1 MTKVNELHRK
11 WLNDPSYKAD
21 FEAITEEF
29 EIASAIIEAR
39 NLAGLTQSELA
50 KRLKAKQSLVARLES
65 GADNTTIKTL
75 QRIAEATGTYLR
87 SLLNNLDD
95 FSGFPRRSVLGRG
108 VPYPPI
114 AP

>member
-75 QRIAEATGTYLR
+75 QCIAQATGTHLEI
-87 SLLNNLDD
+87 S
-95 FSGFPRRSVLGRG
+95 FGQPGT
-108 VPYPPI
+108 
-114 AP
+114 

>member
-29 EIASAIIEAR
+29 EIASAIIKAR

-50 KRLKAKQSLVARLES
+50 KRLRAKQSLVARLES

-75 QRIAEATGTYLR
+75 QRIAQATGTHLKI
-87 SLLNNLDD
+87 S
-95 FSGFPRRSVLGRG
+95 FEQSTPK
-108 VPYPPI
+108 
-114 AP
+114 